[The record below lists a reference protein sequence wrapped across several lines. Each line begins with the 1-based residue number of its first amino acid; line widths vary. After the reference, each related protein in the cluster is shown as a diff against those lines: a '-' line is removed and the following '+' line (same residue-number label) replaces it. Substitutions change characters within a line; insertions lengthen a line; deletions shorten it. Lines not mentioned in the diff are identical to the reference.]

1 MKGDYQSHWLAF
13 MSLLYSFDP
22 EPLSLK
28 KELLLLSGEYLDA
41 GGRLPI
47 VSARVLV

>member
-1 MKGDYQSHWLAF
+1 MLNYSSWLPIT
-13 MSLLYSFDP
+13 SLLYSFDP

-41 GGRLPI
+41 GGCLPI